1 MMKYEYQASRVKKD
15 ARGRWQRVLS
25 DLAPALQEAVAQRGK
40 HVACPVHGGRDGF
53 RVFPDVSETGGGV
66 CNTCGYFV
74 DGFSLLMWIN
84 GWDFGQT
91 IREVA
96 EQLTGAP
103 ASQPPRSASPGV
115 SPFGSRDDTA
125 RREQLNRTWRESLPL
140 THREAEPARLY
151 LARRGLAT
159 RVPEALRF
167 HPDLGYY
174 ADHRLVGHYPA
185 ILAQVTG
192 PGRDAVTLHRTYLTV
207 DGQKAPVDAPKKLMR
222 HQTAKRLTGGAI
234 RLVEPGWRLA
244 VTEGIETALAV
255 TEATGLPA
263 WATGNAH
270 LLETFLPPPEVRQV
284 LVFADKDRPSRQH
297 PSGHGQE
304 AARGLVTRLWAMGI
318 RAGAIAPTL
327 DIPAERKGVDWL
339 DVFNQRG
346 KAGFPAL
353 GSVEKA
359 LIRAA

>member
-1 MMKYEYQASRVKKD
+1 MMKYEYQASRVKDD

-25 DLAPALQEAVAQRGK
+25 DLAPALQDAVAKRGK
-40 HVACPVHGGRDGF
+40 HVPCPVHGGRDGF

-96 EQLTGAP
+96 QQLAGAP
-103 ASQPPRSASPGV
+103 TSSVPRSTSPGV
-115 SPFGSRDDTA
+115 SPCGSQDDTT

-151 LARRGLAT
+151 LARRGLTT

-174 ADHRLVGHYPA
+174 ADQRLVGRYPA

-192 PGRDAVTLHRTYLTV
+192 QGGDAVTLHRTYLTV

-222 HQTAKRLTGGAI
+222 HPTAKPLTGGAI
-234 RLVEPGWRLA
+234 RLVEPGRRLA

-255 TEATGLPA
+255 IEATGLPT

-270 LLETFLPPPEVRQV
+270 LLETFVPPPGVRQV

-304 AARGLVTRLWAMGI
+304 TARGLVTRLWAMGI

-339 DVFNQRG
+339 DVFNRLG

-353 GSVEKA
+353 DSVDEA
-359 LIRAA
+359 LTRAA